1 MKRTILVVALSMA
14 FAAVSLWLIL
24 SGGRS
29 KRATNLK
36 YRLGGMLIG
45 LTALASTACEGGGG
59 FMPSCYDPYIPENY
73 HSWKDSV
80 ANSELRNGDVVIL
93 YYYCAFGNDVTISLI
108 SDDNDEDRVLCSEM
122 YNVEHGDNL
131 LSFTITAGDY
141 RGRAKLCVEYVN
153 YEGEEYSTPHCD
165 FVSIVD

>member
-1 MKRTILVVALSMA
+1 MKRTILIVALSVA

-59 FMPSCYDPYIPENY
+59 SLITCYDPYIPENY
-73 HSWKDSV
+73 HRWKDSV
-80 ANSELRNGDVVIL
+80 ANSELRNGDIVVL
-93 YYYCAFGNDVTISLI
+93 NYVCNFGEEVTISLI

-131 LSFTITAGDY
+131 LSFTINAGDY

-153 YEGEEYSTPHCD
+153 YEGEEYSTPHCV

>member
-1 MKRTILVVALSMA
+1 MKRTILIVALSVA

-59 FMPSCYDPYIPENY
+59 SLITCYDPYIPENY
-73 HSWKDSV
+73 HRWKDSV
-80 ANSELRNGDVVIL
+80 ANSELRNGDIVVL
-93 YYYCAFGNDVTISLI
+93 NYVCNFGEEVTISLI
-108 SDDNDEDRVLCSEM
+108 SDDNDEDRVLCSET

-131 LSFTITAGDY
+131 LSFTINAGDY

-153 YEGEEYSTPHCD
+153 YEGEEYSTPHCV

>member
-1 MKRTILVVALSMA
+1 MKRIILIVALSLA

-29 KRATNLK
+29 RRATHLK

-45 LTALASTACEGGGG
+45 LTALASTACEGG
-59 FMPSCYDPYIPENY
+59 FITSCYDPYIPENY

-108 SDDNDEDRVLCSEM
+108 SDNEETDRVLCSET
-122 YNVEHGDNL
+122 YTVVDGENF
-131 LSFTITAGDY
+131 LSFTINAGDY
-141 RGRAKLCVEYVN
+141 RGRAKLGVEYVN
-153 YEGEEYSTPHCD
+153 YEGEEHSTQHCV